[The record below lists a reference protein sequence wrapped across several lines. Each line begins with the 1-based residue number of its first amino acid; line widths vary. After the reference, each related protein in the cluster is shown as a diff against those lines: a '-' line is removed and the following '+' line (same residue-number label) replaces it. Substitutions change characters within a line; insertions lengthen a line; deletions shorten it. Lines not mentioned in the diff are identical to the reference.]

1 MFNSDKSSSSTSSSE
16 FLKYNFLSFKKEII
30 LSEFDRLTLRFDWVE
45 NSNSPE
51 SSSPLMSILLE
62 MSNIFLDV
70 LPERLES
77 IFIFSEDN
85 DIVPSRLLLLI
96 NESVIILNSLSFLIK
111 FIFELIKFNSLED
124 PLMVE
129 LKSK

>member
-1 MFNSDKSSSSTSSSE
+1 
-16 FLKYNFLSFKKEII
+16 
-30 LSEFDRLTLRFDWVE
+30 
-45 NSNSPE
+45 
-51 SSSPLMSILLE
+51 

-111 FIFELIKFNSLED
+111 FIFELIKLNSLED

-129 LKSK
+129 LKSI

>member
-1 MFNSDKSSSSTSSSE
+1 
-16 FLKYNFLSFKKEII
+16 
-30 LSEFDRLTLRFDWVE
+30 
-45 NSNSPE
+45 
-51 SSSPLMSILLE
+51 

>member
-1 MFNSDKSSSSTSSSE
+1 
-16 FLKYNFLSFKKEII
+16 
-30 LSEFDRLTLRFDWVE
+30 
-45 NSNSPE
+45 
-51 SSSPLMSILLE
+51 

-124 PLMVE
+124 PLMV
-129 LKSK
+129 